1 MTDFALIRI
10 LKLYQHNHNEQEST
24 LNFIKFSIEKP
35 VSVAVGVILIILF
48 GLVGM
53 SHLPIQLTP
62 DVEMPQ
68 ITVRTT
74 WPGATPYEIEKDIIE
89 EQEEV
94 LKGIQGLVLMESSS
108 YNDLGEITLTFKV
121 DIDIDAALLRVSNKL
136 NEVRSY
142 PENVE
147 KPVIDASGAQSS
159 PVIWMM
165 LKNKVGPSSQ
175 INTYRTFFENEVR
188 QYLERV
194 PGVGSLFIFGGTEKQ
209 LEIVIS
215 SSKLSKFNMT
225 IGEVINRIKTSNAN
239 VSAGILAL
247 DKNNYR
253 IRTVSEYQHKDDPLD
268 ILLKDD
274 GIRRVYLKDIAT
286 TRFGYATNDVA
297 VKHNADQ
304 VIVIGVRKEKGAN
317 VLKLTED
324 MKIVVESLNKGL
336 LEDNALYIDWVHD
349 QTPYINKA
357 INLVQQNVIIGGLLA
372 FTVLMIYLRS
382 LTSTLA
388 TAIAIPISVIGTF
401 LFMWLFQR
409 SLNVVSLAGISFA
422 VGMLV
427 DNAIVVIENIDRH
440 RKMGKNAFKASYE
453 GAQEVWGAVLA
464 STITTVA
471 VFLPVI
477 FIQEEAGQLFRD
489 IAIAITFAIII
500 SLIVSVSVIPSITN
514 KLYSLSGKEEPR
526 LKFIGNFGMLISN
539 GLMALSR
546 LTLKNA
552 FTRILTIALLTG
564 IAIYSTILLMP
575 KAEYLPQGN
584 RNLILNIII
593 PPPGYSINKR
603 MDIGNHIY
611 KIAKPYFEEDYKDGI
626 PKIETI
632 FYVAGGYITLFGG
645 ICEHET
651 EAKKMIPLFTRII
664 HSIPGIFGVS
674 IQAGIFQNRI
684 GRGRTVDV
692 NISGDNIDQIIQ
704 VARTLF
710 GSIQQTIHQ
719 AQIRPVP
726 SLENSYPEANFI
738 PDRSKILANG
748 ITEQELGFYI
758 DVIMDGR
765 KIGEYKPE
773 TGKKM
778 DLVLRNDQS
787 DIRIP
792 EDIKDSIIANR
803 FGNLIRIGDIAEL
816 NYDQGMMQINHLERK
831 RTIKLEV
838 TPPPELALQQAMEII
853 ENTIEDLEKSDNLKG
868 TNVRVG
874 GNADKLTEARQSIQ
888 WNLLM
893 AVVIIYLL
901 MSALFENFF
910 YPFIIL
916 FTVPLAAAGG
926 FVGIRLVDK
935 FIAPQPFDIVSMLGF
950 IILVGTV
957 VNNAIL
963 IVYQALNN
971 VRNEGLVGLDAV
983 IESVKTRIRPIFM
996 STTTSLFGMLP
1007 LVLSTGA
1014 GSELYRGLGS
1024 VLLGGLAV
1032 STIFTLFVIP
1042 ALLSFFI
1049 GFEKVRS

>member
-1 MTDFALIRI
+1 MD
-10 LKLYQHNHNEQEST
+10 
-24 LNFIKFSIEKP
+24 FIKFSINKP
-35 VSVAVGVILIILF
+35 VSVAVGVILIVLF

-53 SHLPIQLTP
+53 RHLPVQLTP

-74 WPGATPYEIEKDIIE
+74 WPGASPYEIEKDIIE

-108 YNDLGEITLTFKV
+108 YNDLGEVTLTFNV
-121 DIDIDAALLRVSNKL
+121 GIDIDAALLRVSNKL

-142 PENVE
+142 PDNVE
-147 KPVIDASGAQSS
+147 KPIIDASGAQSS

-165 LKNKVGPSSQ
+165 LKNKIGPSSQ
-175 INTYRTFFENEVR
+175 ITTFRTFFENEVR

-194 PGVGSLFIFGGTEKQ
+194 QGVGSLFVFGGTEKQ

-215 SSKLSKFNMT
+215 PAKLSKFKMT
-225 IGEVINRIKTSNAN
+225 ISEVINRIKSSNSN

-253 IRTVSEYQHKDDPLD
+253 IRTVSEYQNMDEPLD

-274 GIRRVYLKDIAT
+274 GIRRVYLRDVASS
-286 TRFGYATNDVA
+286 RYGYATNDVA
-297 VKHNADQ
+297 VMHNGVQ
-304 VIVIGVRKEKGAN
+304 VIVVGIRKEQGAN
-317 VLKLTED
+317 VIQLTD
-324 MKIVVESLNKGL
+324 NMRKVVESLNKGL
-336 LEDNALYIDWVHD
+336 LQEHDLYLDWVHD

-357 INLVQQNVIIGGLLA
+357 ISLVQQNVVIGGLLA
-372 FTVLMIYLRS
+372 FAVLIIYLRS
-382 LTSTLA
+382 FSSTLA

-409 SLNVVSLAGISFA
+409 SFNVVSLAGISFA

-427 DNAIVVIENIDRH
+427 DNAIVVLENIDRH
-440 RKMGKNAFKASYE
+440 RKMGKSAFKASYE

-471 VFLPVI
+471 VFLPI
-477 FIQEEAGQLFRD
+477 LFIQEEAGQLFRD
-489 IAIAITFAIII
+489 IAIAITFAIIL
-500 SLIVSVSVIPSITN
+500 SLIVSVSVIPTLTH
-514 KLYSLSGKEEPR
+514 KLYLLSRTDR
-526 LKFIGNFGMLISN
+526 LRLPFIGSIGTFFSN
-539 GLMALSR
+539 CIMAVSR
-546 LTLKNA
+546 MTLKNA
-552 FTRILTIALLTG
+552 LTRIITIVVLTG
-564 IAIYSTILLMP
+564 IAVFSTYQLMP

-584 RNLILNIII
+584 RNLILNILI

-603 MDIGNHIY
+603 QAIGDHIF
-611 KIAKPYFEEDYKDGI
+611 KVTKPYFEEDYKEGI
-626 PKIETI
+626 PRIQNI

-645 ICEHET
+645 ISEHET
-651 EAKKMIPLFTRII
+651 EASKMIPLFNRII
-664 HSIPGIFGVS
+664 NSIPGIFGVS

-692 NISGDNIDQIIQ
+692 NISGENVDTIIN
-704 VARTLF
+704 VSRTLF
-710 GSIQQTIHQ
+710 GNIKKTMNQ
-719 AQIRPVP
+719 AQVRPVP

-738 PDRSKILANG
+738 PNRSKTLANG

-778 DLVLRNDQS
+778 DLVLRSDQS
-787 DIRIP
+787 DVSIP
-792 EDIKDSIIANR
+792 EDIKDSVIANQ

-838 TPPPELALQQAMEII
+838 TPPQELALQEAMELI
-853 ENTIEDLEKSDNLKG
+853 ENEINQLQKEGSLKG

-916 FTVPLAAAGG
+916 FSVPLAAAGG
-926 FVGIRLVDK
+926 FLGLRLVDR
-935 FIAPQPFDIVSMLGF
+935 FVAPQPFDIVTMLGF

-963 IVYQALNN
+963 IVYQSLNN
-971 VRNEGLVGLDAV
+971 VRYEGFLGVDAV

-1007 LVLSTGA
+1007 LVISTGA

-1032 STIFTLFVIP
+1032 STVFTLFVIP
-1042 ALLSFFI
+1042 SLLTFVI
-1049 GFEKVRS
+1049 GFEKPRSGNDE

>member
-1 MTDFALIRI
+1 MD
-10 LKLYQHNHNEQEST
+10 
-24 LNFIKFSIEKP
+24 FIKFSINKP
-35 VSVAVGVILIILF
+35 VSVIVGVILIVLF
-48 GLVGM
+48 GIVGM
-53 SHLPIQLTP
+53 RQLPIQLTP

-74 WPGATPYEIEKDIIE
+74 WPGASPYEIEKDIIE

-94 LKGIQGLVLMESSS
+94 LKGIQGLTLMESSS
-108 YNDLGEITLTFKV
+108 FNNMGEITLTFSIG
-121 DIDIDAALLRVSNKL
+121 IDMDAALLRVSNKL
-136 NEVRSY
+136 NEVKSY

-147 KPVIDASGAQSS
+147 KPIIDASGAQSS

-165 LKNKVGPSSQ
+165 LKNNVGPSSK
-175 INTYRTFFENEVR
+175 INTFRTFFENEVR

-194 PGVGSLFIFGGTEKQ
+194 PGVGSLFVFGGTEKQ

-215 SSKLSKFNMT
+215 PTKLSKYNMT
-225 IGEVINRIKTSNAN
+225 IGTVMNRIKSSNTN

-253 IRTVSEYQHKDDPLD
+253 IRTVSEYHNKDDPMN

-274 GIRRVYLKDIAT
+274 GIRRIYLRDVASS
-286 TRFGYATNDVA
+286 RYGYATNDVS
-297 VKHNADQ
+297 VMHNGVQ
-304 VIVIGVRKEKGAN
+304 VIVVGVRKEQGAN
-317 VLKLTED
+317 VIKLTQNL
-324 MKIVVESLNKGL
+324 KKVVDQLNADL
-336 LEDNALYIDWVHD
+336 LRDNELFFDWVYD

-372 FTVLMIYLRS
+372 FVVLIIFLRS
-382 LTSTLA
+382 LTSTIA

-401 LFMWLFQR
+401 IFMWIFQR

-427 DNAIVVIENIDRH
+427 DNAIVVLENIDRH
-440 RKMGKNAFKASYE
+440 RKMGKSAFKASYE

-477 FIQEEAGQLFRD
+477 FIEEEAGQLFRD
-489 IAIAITFAIII
+489 IAIAITFAIMI
-500 SLIVSVSVIPSITN
+500 SLVVSVSLIPTMTN
-514 KLYSLSGKEEPR
+514 KLYRFSKKELPG
-526 LKFIGNFGMLISN
+526 LQFIGYIGNFFSNLI
-539 GLMALSR
+539 MAVSR
-546 LTLKNA
+546 LTLKNVM
-552 FTRILTIALLTG
+552 TRSLTIILLTG
-564 IAIYSTILLMP
+564 IALYSTILLIP

-593 PPPGYSINKR
+593 PPPGYSIIKR
-603 MDIGNHIY
+603 QEIGHHIF
-611 KIAKPYFEEDYKDGI
+611 KTTSPYFETDYKDGV
-626 PKIETI
+626 PKIKDI
-632 FYVAGGYITLFGG
+632 FYVAGGSITLFGG
-645 ICEHET
+645 ICAHET
-651 EAKKMIPLFTRII
+651 EARQMIPLFNRII

-674 IQAGIFQNRI
+674 LQAGIFQNRI

-692 NISGDNIDQIIQ
+692 NISGENIDHIIS
-704 VARTLF
+704 VSRILF
-710 GSIQQTIHQ
+710 GTILQSIKS
-719 AQIRPVP
+719 AQVRPVP

-738 PDRSKILANG
+738 PDRSKTLANG
-748 ITEQELGFYI
+748 ISEQALGFYI

-765 KIGEYKPE
+765 KVGEFKPE

-778 DLVLRNDQS
+778 DLILRSDQS
-787 DIRIP
+787 EIKVP
-792 EDIKDSIIANR
+792 EDIKNSVIANS
-803 FGNLIRIGDIAEL
+803 FGNLIRIGDIAQL
-816 NYDQGMMQINHLERK
+816 KYDQGMMQINHLERK

-838 TPPPELALQQAMEII
+838 TPPQDIALQEAMEII
-853 ENTIEDLEKSDNLKG
+853 ETEIEKLNKSGKLKNTS
-868 TNVRVG
+868 VSVG
-874 GNADKLTEARQSIQ
+874 GNADKLSEARQAIQ

-916 FTVPLAAAGG
+916 FTVPLASAGG
-926 FVGIRLVDK
+926 FMGLRLVDHY
-935 FIAPQPFDIVSMLGF
+935 IAPQPFDIVTMLGF

-963 IVYQALNN
+963 IVYQSLNN
-971 VRNEGLVGLDAV
+971 VRFGGLVGINAV

-1007 LVLSTGA
+1007 LVISTGA

-1042 ALLSFFI
+1042 SLLSFFI
-1049 GFEKVRS
+1049 GFEKERINIDEKNA